1 MRKFI
6 TFTCIAVTIVLFSCT
21 SQKQITYLQDASVND
36 AENFNIDTISPYKI
50 KKQDV
55 LYIKLIT
62 SNSEINALFNL
73 DAGGSSMY
81 QGESNLFINGFV
93 VDDNNNIEL
102 PIIGNVRVGGYTI
115 DKARENIREKAK
127 IYLKEPTVYV
137 KMLSYKYTVLGE
149 VRRPGMFKNFNN
161 RLNVLEAISSAGDIT
176 EFGNRKKIV
185 VIRLTENGSKTF
197 RLNLTKK
204 EILTSEAYYLQPN
217 DIVYVEPL
225 KSKSFKLNIPIAS
238 LMLTSIS
245 TLILIL
251 NFIK

>member
-1 MRKFI
+1 MHKFI
-6 TFTCIAVTIVLFSCT
+6 TFTCIAIILVLFSCT
-21 SQKQITYLQDASVND
+21 SQKQITYLQDASING
-36 AENFNIDTISPYKI
+36 AENFNIDTITPYKI
-50 KKQDV
+50 KRQDV

-62 SNSEINALFNL
+62 SNSEVNKLFNI
-73 DAGGSSMY
+73 DAGGGSMY

-102 PIIGNVRVGGYTI
+102 PIIGNVEVGGYTL

-127 IYLKEPTVYV
+127 IYLKDPTVYV

-149 VRRPGMFKNFNN
+149 VNKPGMYKNFNN
-161 RLNVLEAISSAGDIT
+161 KLNVLEAISSAGDIT
-176 EFGNRKKIV
+176 DYGNRKKIV
-185 VIRLTENGSKTF
+185 VVRLTEKGSKTF

-204 EILTSEAYYLQPN
+204 DILTSEAYYLQPN
-217 DIVYVEPL
+217 DVVYVEPL

-245 TLILIL
+245 TLILII